1 MRMTSSVPLDG
12 RLYGACQQLV
22 VAFLHGTERPSAS
35 PRDVVQEQDAVD
47 AVVMVLAIIQEQMQA
62 ARIRPEVGTRM
73 AALLML
79 VRDFVRPLPAG
90 TTAGYDLLTA
100 DLAEMVEVVRLIRSS
115 RVNPDGDGHRGEGAA
130 GE

>member
-1 MRMTSSVPLDG
+1 MTSVPLDG
-12 RLYGACQQLV
+12 RLYGAGQQLV
-22 VAFLHGTERPSAS
+22 FAFLQGTERPPAS

-47 AVVMVLAIIQEQMQA
+47 AVVMVLATIQEQLQA
-62 ARIRPEVGTRM
+62 SRIRPEVGTRM
-73 AALLML
+73 AALLLL